1 MNDPHASGS
10 DGDLALGKDYSR
22 WIGVERTRS
31 EVISGWPARALA
43 ATLDQDPAQLTDGAR
58 LPAGWHWIY
67 FNEPTPA
74 SRLGTDGHEARGDF
88 LPEVPLPRRMWAG
101 GRLHFH
107 APLRIGEC
115 AERTSVVENVTPKR
129 GRSGALVFVTVR
141 HRIVGPA
148 GLSVDE
154 EQSIVYRAPSPP
166 VAAGDGG
173 SSGLGNAE
181 RPVWGHTVAKLR
193 PDPVMLFRFS
203 ALTFNGHRIHY
214 DEPYATKVEGYPGL
228 VVHGPLLALLL
239 LGAGVEGS
247 GATARDFTYRA
258 LAPVFCGEDVEILT
272 ESGSPTP
279 SEGVRLCAFH
289 RGRGAAMEARLR

>member
-1 MNDPHASGS
+1 MSNPHTSGS
-10 DGDLALGKDYSR
+10 DDHLALVKDYSR

-43 ATLDQDPAQLTDGAR
+43 ATLDRDPAQLTDGAR
-58 LPAGWHWIY
+58 LPEGWHWIY

-101 GRLHFH
+101 GRLRFH
-107 APLRIGEC
+107 APLRIGDR
-115 AERTSVVENVTPKR
+115 AERTSVVEDVTPKR

-141 HRIVGPA
+141 HRIAGPE

-154 EQSIVYRAPSPP
+154 EQSIVYRAPPP

-173 SSGLGNAE
+173 SSGGGNAE
-181 RPVWGHTVAKLR
+181 RPVWGDTVARLR

-214 DEPYATKVEGYPGL
+214 DHPYATEVEGYPGL

-239 LGAGVEGS
+239 LGAGVERS
-247 GATARDFTYRA
+247 GGTARDFTYRA
-258 LAPVFCGEDVEILT
+258 LAPVFCGEDVEILAERDPST
-272 ESGSPTP
+272 SG
-279 SEGVRLCAFH
+279 EGARLSAFH
-289 RGRGAAMEARLR
+289 PGRGAAMEARLR